1 MFPKASGNN
10 AVDDQ
15 VGGGWATRMGSR
27 IWRTAAAPL
36 AALVA
41 AGLGLAGCGGGE
53 AKGTSSPSPTTT
65 AAPVTDE
72 ELGKALGALVGH
84 GQSSSD
90 EGTCLVEAVKD
101 SGVPEAG
108 QALIVE
114 IGGDDLAAVAREL
127 RAKKLG
133 DDAEALL
140 SEDMRASFDACVDDQ
155 FSDAGK
161 EAPDY
166 AAPETPKP
174 VRQGEPDLKPKYKV
188 DREVE
193 IRSST
198 ELVDGVVSM
207 FGSFALDNKQKTMYS
222 ESGECMA
229 EAVFSAGLSQKSL
242 RFIAGGAPIGTGS
255 VAEHLATDGDKEIWR
270 SNAFRTALVD
280 CSETDDQTEASSS
293 PGGAGSGQ
301 NSGSAGRPG
310 SGS

>member
-1 MFPKASGNN
+1 
-10 AVDDQ
+10 
-15 VGGGWATRMGSR
+15 MGSQ

-41 AGLGLAGCGGGE
+41 AGLGLAGCGGGSE
-53 AKGTSSPSPTTT
+53 TKETAT

-72 ELGKALGALVGH
+72 ELGEALDALIGH

-101 SGVPEAG
+101 SGVSETG

-114 IGGDDLAAVAREL
+114 IGGDDLAAVVRGL

-133 DDAEALL
+133 DDAEALV

-155 FSDAGK
+155 FPEPGE
-161 EAPDY
+161 EALDY
-166 AAPETPKP
+166 TAPETLTPAE
-174 VRQGEPDLKPKYKV
+174 QGEPDLKPKYEV
-188 DREVE
+188 DGTVE

-207 FGSFALDNKQKTMYS
+207 FGSFALDDKQKTMYS

-229 EAVFSAGLSQKSL
+229 EAVFNAGLSQKSL

-255 VAEHLATDGDKEIWR
+255 IAEHLANDEDKEIWR
-270 SNAFRTALVD
+270 SDAFRAALVD
-280 CSETDDQTEASSS
+280 CSEADDETETSSS

-301 NSGSAGRPG
+301 PPDSTGGPG

>member
-1 MFPKASGNN
+1 
-10 AVDDQ
+10 
-15 VGGGWATRMGSR
+15 MGSR
-27 IWRTAAAPL
+27 TWRTAAAPL

-41 AGLGLAGCGGGE
+41 AGLGLAGCGGGGE
-53 AKGTSSPSPTTT
+53 AKETASPSPTTR

-72 ELGKALGALVGH
+72 ELGEALSALVGH
-84 GQSSSD
+84 GQSPSSD
-90 EGTCLVEAVKD
+90 EGACFAEAVKN
-101 SGVPEAG
+101 SGVSEAG

-114 IGGDDLAAVAREL
+114 IGGDDLAAVAKGL

-140 SEDMRASFDACVDDQ
+140 SKDMRASFDACVDDQ
-155 FSDAGK
+155 SPDAEE

-174 VRQGEPDLKPKYKV
+174 AKQGKPDLQPKYEV
-188 DREVE
+188 DEQVD

-207 FGSFALDNKQKTMYS
+207 FSSFALDDEQRTMYS

-229 EAVFSAGLSQKSL
+229 NAVFTSGLSQESL
-242 RFIAGGAPIGTGS
+242 HFIAGGAPIGTGS
-255 VAEHLATDGDKEIWR
+255 IAEHLANDEDEEIWR
-270 SNAFRTALVD
+270 SDAFRSALVD
-280 CSETDDQTEASSS
+280 CSEDDDEAEPSSA

-301 NSGSAGRPG
+301 RSSSTGEPG